1 MAHYISSSNND
12 HSCARSFSIFGSYY
26 FLIPSKLKLLFKGF
40 KLVRVLELGCGGKIP
55 FTSIL
60 TLGNLQTIDLGHWR
74 RNFPISFPAGIWKL
88 DHLRHLYG
96 QAPIMLR
103 GHCSGSNEVMLNLQT
118 IFPIALDRQTT
129 SLIKKGVVV
138 KEPKWM
144 VAAAATTEEKHN
156 ENLSSEGSL
165 EDDDSWRGKVGEDRV
180 RVVVFEEHDWV
191 FVGTY
196 DGFSGPDVLDY
207 LLSNLHTAVHKELK
221 GLLWDDGSAPEN
233 SMIKEDRL

>member
-26 FLIPSKLKLLFKGF
+26 FLIP
-40 KLVRVLELGCGGKIP
+40 
-55 FTSIL
+55 TSIL

-129 SLIKKGVVV
+129 SLIKKGC
-138 KEPKWM
+138 KSHQ
-144 VAAAATTEEKHN
+144 VAKTYKVPELLQSLHQ
-156 ENLSSEGSL
+156 LSHLNKLSGFPQLQVFHMSDL
-165 EDDDSWRGKVGEDRV
+165 KVGNEQLD
-180 RVVVFEEHDWV
+180 HDI
-191 FVGTY
+191 
-196 DGFSGPDVLDY
+196 L
-207 LLSNLHTAVHKELK
+207 N
-221 GLLWDDGSAPEN
+221 
-233 SMIKEDRL
+233 